1 MNSKMSLPVGR
12 LTLLA
17 ILLSVLSSGCTH
29 DLTRFIFG
37 SGSPPTH
44 VPELDDTIINL
55 EGIQRAS
62 SREDVRAVLGEPP
75 FVHELYGDGKLQWTS
90 WWYPMRSIDTVSLPP
105 GVRAQRQ
112 VIPAATLKI
121 WLDMSGRVDKW
132 GFFHPITKSFM
143 EIRESIEQIDLWFGK
158 IRNPPKRIELA
169 VLLRRG
175 TLKEDVLKGMR
186 WFEPLILLSPDFE
199 RSQVHISRE
208 GQQEI
213 LTYYA
218 DHPSP
223 LYIPPD
229 YLVVTFYAEG
239 GFGTGLHFESW
250 RGGK

>member
-1 MNSKMSLPVGR
+1 MSLPVGR

-17 ILLSVLSSGCTH
+17 ILLSVLSGGCTY
-29 DLTRFIFG
+29 DLTRFILG
-37 SGSPPTH
+37 SASPPTH

-62 SREDVRAVLGEPP
+62 SQEDVRAVLGEPP

-90 WWYPMRSIDTVSLPP
+90 WWYPMRSIDTVSLSP
-105 GVRAQRQ
+105 GARAQRQ
-112 VIPAATLKI
+112 VIPAAILKI
-121 WLDMSGRVDKW
+121 WLDRSGRVDKW

-186 WFEPLILLSPDFE
+186 WFEGLISKELE

-213 LTYYA
+213 LIYYA

-223 LYIPPD
+223 LYVPPN
-229 YLVVTFYAEG
+229 YVVVTFYPKG
-239 GFGTGLHFESW
+239 DLGTSWHFEGW
-250 RGGK
+250 GGYK